1 MQLYREN
8 QFIYTPS
15 NRENNRLVKPNL
27 VGAQSTFVF
36 YSRSD
41 YSQTSPSERPLATNY
56 QPNDHWS
63 IPSTNNQII
72 TNAIRNLWCRK
83 ISNLYLPQNLILK
96 RKTWSIIIIFCITS
110 VGEFLREFLRVDN
123 YMLIGV
129 LLSFSFLFLWKF

>member
-1 MQLYREN
+1 MQLYGEN

-27 VGAQSTFVF
+27 LGAQSTFVF

-63 IPSTNNQII
+63 IPSTNNQTI
-72 TNAIRNLWCRK
+72 TNL
-83 ISNLYLPQNLILK
+83 
-96 RKTWSIIIIFCITS
+96 
-110 VGEFLREFLRVDN
+110 
-123 YMLIGV
+123 
-129 LLSFSFLFLWKF
+129 